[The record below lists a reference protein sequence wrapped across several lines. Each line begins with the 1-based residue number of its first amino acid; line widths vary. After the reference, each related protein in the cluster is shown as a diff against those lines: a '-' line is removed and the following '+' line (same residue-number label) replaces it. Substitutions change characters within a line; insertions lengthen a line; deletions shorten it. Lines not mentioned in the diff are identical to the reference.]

1 MERPGS
7 DQPALGAGTK
17 RGGQALTMA
26 SRGHALPELSMQR
39 QPRAVPA
46 GHGRHGS
53 EQRGE
58 RRRGEGRGR
67 GSEGDWMKE

>member
-1 MERPGS
+1 MERLGS
-7 DQPALGAGTK
+7 NQPALGVGRK

-46 GHGRHGS
+46 GHGGHGS
-53 EQRGE
+53 GRRGE
-58 RRRGEGRGR
+58 RRVGEGRGK
-67 GSEGDWMKE
+67 GSEGEWMKE